1 MEYLNHL
8 DQGLPVFNLN
18 IIIERS
24 FFVLFCFVL
33 GFFFLG
39 GGRGRLDGTAEKIEK
54 QMEQF
59 LKIIHGKIMYINKNR

>member
-24 FFVLFCFVL
+24 FFCFVL
-33 GFFFLG
+33 LCFVLFFW

-59 LKIIHGKIMYINKNR
+59 

>member
-24 FFVLFCFVL
+24 FFCFVL
-33 GFFFLG
+33 LCFFLFFWG

-59 LKIIHGKIMYINKNR
+59 

>member
-24 FFVLFCFVL
+24 FFCFVL
-33 GFFFLG
+33 LCFVFFFFG
-39 GGRGRLDGTAEKIEK
+39 GGGGGRLDGTAEKIEK

-59 LKIIHGKIMYINKNR
+59 